1 MQMIFNTQLSKIV
14 VHKKEIESKLCC
26 LWKSLF
32 KRFFQLQ
39 YIEACLQ
46 MLTAV
51 LSSLYNQDMKAGSVD
66 PRQMRVA
73 IPFVKSSGRHLCA
86 FFLSCTFQEVIHKQ
100 LENSLIIITPT
111 ISKQLFASFPLWG
124 MMEIKL
130 LFPWVTLAVRKLSGG
145 DATVQGHSNL
155 PLQVGW
161 VTAHRA
167 SLPTRGSWACME
179 M

>member
-1 MQMIFNTQLSKIV
+1 MIFNSQLSKIV

-51 LSSLYNQDMKAGSVD
+51 LSSFYNQDMKAGSVD

-73 IPFVKSSGRHLCA
+73 TAFVKSSGRHLCA
-86 FFLSCTFQEVIHKQ
+86 LFLSVLHISGSHTQTVWKSFHYHYSNLLKIPFRYTPLGHDGNQAPV
-100 LENSLIIITPT
+100 SLGY
-111 ISKQLFASFPLWG
+111 SG
-124 MMEIKL
+124 CGR
-130 LFPWVTLAVRKLSGG
+130 LAVG
-145 DATVQGHSNL
+145 DATGQGQSL
-155 PLQVGW
+155 PLHVGG
-161 VTAHRA
+161 VTARR
-167 SLPTRGSWACME
+167 SLSVYKG
-179 M
+179 